1 MRGEFV
7 TDFFD
12 PFGEEIDAVAARLGS
27 TKAMLSAIE
36 HACDCELIYVFKR
49 QRGGVQQE
57 FIVCDITCDEIPSR
71 NQFGIRYR
79 ERIAYCFGSDKR
91 LPSTYAWRKT
101 FPITMHQNCSHP
113 GEPKSLCLYEESDDV
128 TELRWTPQR
137 HLQRT
142 QWWLIQAAQ
151 GRLHAEEQAVEQL
164 FYVPKTTIVI
174 PHDLHAGLAKGK
186 SVEVDI
192 LLPKVGGNEKVF
204 LKVDWCNGGRVFGRK
219 VNILEI
225 MSPDITHGRIYSP
238 ATKFTDMAEQ
248 FDAMG
253 VDIVQLIRERLVKFV
268 ESSQG
273 NEDVK
278 DTAFVVTLPIRR
290 RDALAHEREQRI
302 GFYCFRTV
310 KDLLVDFD
318 VKVVEN
324 GYLNKDASGALRP
337 MGKGLPHYAIE
348 PMEVLRTSPVAMR
361 RAQSG
366 YAGNL
371 RNGVLVGA
379 GALGGALLDIWVRG
393 GWGSWTVVDEDVFK
407 PHNLTRHVASS
418 FGIGKNKAE
427 YAQQCLNY
435 HFPDTKV
442 VGVNADAC
450 KWAAANTDG
459 VFLPAD
465 LVVDA
470 SASLTYPREV
480 SSLAHAPRHMSAFFA
495 PGGNDAVLLVEDTR
509 RKSRLSYLE
518 AQYYRALIEL
528 PVGEKHFVPGLS
540 TFRSGVSCRDI
551 STVMSHA
558 RVLSLSSL
566 LADQIRLANEVDEAQ
581 ILIWQ
586 DNLETGE
593 RCLTNVGV
601 RKARVIDD
609 RFGSGFKVVLDEG
622 VEEKVTRMR
631 SEALPN
637 ETGGVLIG
645 YFDIGRKWAYIVD
658 AFPSPPD
665 SVAEPTSFKRGEE
678 GVEVSLLEAMV
689 RTGQNAYYI
698 GEWHSHPGRSAT
710 MSKLDRIQLDELE
723 ERMSSEGFP
732 AFQLIVAEGEIK
744 VHGKGGSRG

>member
-1 MRGEFV
+1 M

-12 PFGEEIDAVAARLGS
+12 PFGEEIDADAARLGS

-36 HACDCELIYVFKR
+36 HASDCELIYVFKR

-57 FIVCDITCDEIPSR
+57 FIVCDIACDEIPSR
-71 NQFGIRYR
+71 NEFGIRYR
-79 ERIAYCFGSDKR
+79 ERIAYCFDSDKR

-101 FPITMHQNCSHP
+101 FPITMHQNHSCT

-137 HLQRT
+137 HIQRT
-142 QWWLIQAAQ
+142 QWWLIQAAL

-164 FYVPKTTIVI
+164 FYVPRTSIVI

-186 SVEVDI
+186 SVEVDV
-192 LLPKVGGNEKVF
+192 LFTKVGGLEKIF
-204 LKVDWCNGGRVFGRK
+204 LNVYWCNGGRVIGRK

-225 MSPDITHGRIYSP
+225 MAPDITHGRIYSP
-238 ATKFTDMAEQ
+238 ATKFSDMAMQ
-248 FDAMG
+248 FCDMG

-268 ESSQG
+268 EYRQG
-273 NEDVK
+273 DENAE

-302 GFYCFRTV
+302 GFYCFRSI
-310 KDLLVDFD
+310 KDLVVDFD

-324 GYLNKDASGALRP
+324 GLLNKDASGGLRP
-337 MGKGLPHYAIE
+337 MEKALPDYEIE

-361 RAQSG
+361 RVQSG
-366 YAGNL
+366 YKDNL

-407 PHNLTRHVASS
+407 PHNFTRHVAPN
-418 FGIGKNKAE
+418 FGIGRNKAE
-427 YAQQCLNY
+427 YAQHYLNY
-435 HFPDTKV
+435 HFPDANV

-450 KWAAANTDG
+450 KWATDNTDG

-465 LVVDA
+465 LVIDA

-480 SSLAHAPRHMSAFFA
+480 SSFGNAPRHMSAFFA
-495 PGGNDAVLLVEDTR
+495 PGGNDAVLLVEDLR

-528 PVGEKHFVPGLS
+528 PVGDTHFAPSLS

-566 LADQIRLANEVDEAQ
+566 LADQIRLANDVPKAQ

-586 DNLETGE
+586 DNLVTGE
-593 RCLTNVGV
+593 RCLTNVEV

-622 VEEKVTRMR
+622 VEEKVSRMR
-631 SEALPN
+631 TEALPN

-658 AFPSPPD
+658 AQPSPLD

-678 GVEVSLLEAMV
+678 GVEASLLEVME
-689 RTGQNAYYI
+689 RTGGNAYYI
-698 GEWHSHPGRSAT
+698 GEWHSHPGRSAA
-710 MSKLDRIQLDELE
+710 MSGLDRIQLDELVK
-723 ERMSSEGFP
+723 RVSSDGFP

-744 VHGKGGSRG
+744 VHGKGGARG

>member
-1 MRGEFV
+1 M

-36 HACDCELIYVFKR
+36 HASDCELIYVFKR

-57 FIVCDITCDEIPSR
+57 FIVCDIACDEIPSR
-71 NQFGIRYR
+71 NEFGIRYR
-79 ERIAYCFGSDKR
+79 ERIAYCFDSDKR

-101 FPITMHQNCSHP
+101 FPITMHQNHSRT

-137 HLQRT
+137 HIQRT
-142 QWWLIQAAQ
+142 QWWLIQAAL

-164 FYVPKTTIVI
+164 FYVPRTSIVI

-186 SVEVDI
+186 SVEVDV
-192 LLPKVGGNEKVF
+192 LLTKVGGEEKVF
-204 LKVDWCNGGRVFGRK
+204 LNVYWCNGGRVIGRK

-225 MSPDITHGRIYSP
+225 MAPDITHGRIYSP
-238 ATKFTDMAEQ
+238 ATKFSDMAMQ
-248 FDAMG
+248 FCDMG

-268 ESSQG
+268 ESRQVDE
-273 NEDVK
+273 NAE

-290 RDALAHEREQRI
+290 RDALAHEREQRV
-302 GFYCFRTV
+302 GFYCFRSI

-324 GYLNKDASGALRP
+324 GLLNKDASGELRP
-337 MGKGLPHYAIE
+337 MEKALPDYEIE
-348 PMEVLRTSPVAMR
+348 PMEVLRTSPVAIR
-361 RAQSG
+361 RVQSG
-366 YAGNL
+366 YTDNL

-407 PHNLTRHVASS
+407 PHNFTRHVAPN
-418 FGIGKNKAE
+418 FGIGRNKAE
-427 YAQQCLNY
+427 YAQHYLNY
-435 HFPDTKV
+435 HFPDAKV
-442 VGVNADAC
+442 VGVNAEAC
-450 KWAAANTDG
+450 KWATDNTGG

-465 LVVDA
+465 LVIDA

-480 SSLAHAPRHMSAFFA
+480 SSFGNAPRHMSAFFA
-495 PGGNDAVLLVEDTR
+495 PGGNDAVLLVEDLS

-528 PVGEKHFVPGLS
+528 PVGDTHFAPGLS

-566 LADQIRLANEVDEAQ
+566 LADQIRLANDVPKAQ

-586 DNLETGE
+586 DNLVTGE
-593 RCLTNVGV
+593 RCLTNVEV

-622 VEEKVTRMR
+622 VEEKVSHMR
-631 SEALPN
+631 REALPN

-658 AFPSPPD
+658 ALPSPPD
-665 SVAEPTSFKRGEE
+665 SVSEPTSFKRGEK
-678 GVEVSLLEAMV
+678 GVEASLLEVMA
-689 RTGQNAYYI
+689 RTGGNAYYI
-698 GEWHSHPGRSAT
+698 GEWHSHPGRSAA
-710 MSKLDRIQLDELE
+710 MSGLDRIQLDELV
-723 ERMSSEGFP
+723 ERVSSDGFP

-744 VHGKGGSRG
+744 VHGKGGARG